1 MEKLSIERIGMANVD
16 EVAVLFDLYRQFY
29 EQQPDLGISIKFLE
43 SRLANN
49 ESIIL
54 AARSENGEM
63 LGFCQ
68 IYPTFCSVIAEPIYV
83 LYDLFVLP
91 NHRKKGIAKSLLISA
106 ADLAKISGITRMDLT
121 TAKTNLAA
129 QSVYESL
136 GWVRDEVFYTY
147 NLSLPLKSDSTVN
160 LAS

>member
-1 MEKLSIERIGMANVD
+1 MEKLSVEKVGLASVA

-29 EQQPDLGISIKFLE
+29 EQQSDLELANRFLQ
-43 SRLANN
+43 SRLEKN

-54 AARSENGEM
+54 AARIEGGEM

-68 IYPTFCSVIAEPIYV
+68 IYPTFCSVIAQPIYV

-91 NHRKKGIAKSLLISA
+91 KARKGGVGKSLLIA
-106 ADLAKISGITRMDLT
+106 AAELAKTCGITRMDLT
-121 TAKTNLAA
+121 TAKNNLTA

-147 NLSLPLKSDSTVN
+147 NLNLPAETGTAVS
-160 LAS
+160 